1 MDWLSV
7 AEEYIG
13 RFGWGASGRMGI
25 GRMFTE
31 QDKLTMA
38 KDNVVASLRPRG
50 ILSGFLAVVPK
61 LGHAVFLPNPSS
73 KLRPIR
79 LRMRLTDTIL
89 KDGAIFSAYLA
100 RDNTLTVED
109 VIVWG
114 KQTIWTK
121 HTFNERWTQYMN
133 PFFQGF
139 RQDTELQGGI
149 TIRPSELRTLQSL
162 VEPNDNQIIEFI
174 PNAANT
180 KRILWIPSKTV
191 TNSVVPSTTATAST
205 ATASTAYHAK
215 KETTMGP
222 DVYSVW
228 KGEERLGIALVRTLE
243 ISRALRLAKQ
253 ENIRIQAEWSKQFE
267 KWEIKSILQ

>member
-1 MDWLSV
+1 MEWLTV
-7 AEEYIG
+7 AEEYVG

-25 GRMFTE
+25 GRMFNE

-38 KDNVVASLRPRG
+38 KENVVASLRPRG

-73 KLRPIR
+73 KLRPLRI
-79 LRMRLTDTIL
+79 RMRLTDTIL
-89 KDGAIFSAYLA
+89 KDGVIFSAYLA

-121 HTFNERWTQYMN
+121 HTFTERWTQYMN
-133 PFFQGF
+133 PFFKGF

-191 TNSVVPSTTATAST
+191 ANAAAPSTVSAST
-205 ATASTAYHAK
+205 EYHAK

-243 ISRALRLAKQ
+243 ISRALRLSKL